1 MQMAA
6 RSLHVKH
13 SICSWPHCFR
23 WQQQALLSV
32 ISGAVVVSSLVA
44 VVCAAAQIPLTC
56 NDNSRFLTK
65 SLKTKGESI
74 AFQCPEG
81 LTFVPNVAE
90 QESCAD
96 STCNK
101 KRKLL
106 TDFITL
112 EPTQHT
118 LSAAV
123 QQQSSTAPKVTI
135 TLKDPEEESS
145 TLYFL
150 CKKLAEDK
158 RLFKFRAAQGPE
170 EQTTCTLQV
179 SAWGKKQ
186 TAASSEHQCTT
197 SKNVNVTLDSQ
208 KQDVTFS
215 CGDMTLSPANFE
227 NALEGEA
234 CDTENDLTSLGLP
247 DASLVEGSSGTENK
261 PAYTFNVSSL
271 PAGNPTSICYK
282 CKKRTQGPQ
291 QRTEDCTVRIKV
303 KAEKPPHA
311 QPEGDDSEDGATDG
325 TQTSTEQT
333 STSGVEI
340 RNVSAIVSVPSLV
353 CLAAG
358 AASFS

>member
-1 MQMAA
+1 MAA
-6 RSLHVKH
+6 RSMHVKH

-145 TLYFL
+145 TLYLL
-150 CKKLAEDK
+150 CQTPVDK
-158 RLFKFRAAQGPE
+158 QELLKNGVDRLSQQP
-170 EQTTCTLQV
+170 TTCTLQV
-179 SAWGKKQ
+179 PMWGSIAFKAFGGAK
-186 TAASSEHQCTT
+186 
-197 SKNVNVTLDSQ
+197 
-208 KQDVTFS
+208 
-215 CGDMTLSPANFE
+215 
-227 NALEGEA
+227 
-234 CDTENDLTSLGLP
+234 CDTEYALTSLGLP
-247 DASLVEGSSGTENK
+247 KASLVEGNTGTGNK
-261 PAYTFNVSSL
+261 PLYNFDVASL
-271 PAGNPTSICYK
+271 PLTTSVSMCYK
-282 CKKRTQGPQ
+282 FT
-291 QRTEDCTVRIKV
+291 
-303 KAEKPPHA
+303 
-311 QPEGDDSEDGATDG
+311 TDG
-325 TQTSTEQT
+325 
-333 STSGVEI
+333 GK
-340 RNVSAIVSVPSLV
+340 AL
-353 CLAAG
+353 
-358 AASFS
+358 